1 MSFSAMSQQGIQQP
15 DSLSLPA
22 DSMSVSLD
30 SLSLPADSVPVMRDS
45 VPVMPDSVI
54 VHPDRDAQ
62 PVQPDIRKAKAE
74 VQKAKRE
81 VREAKEEMRQVKTE
95 IRKRRRVLQWKS
107 ELRFGWG
114 DQLFETLM
122 WHKPTSI
129 ITTMPDTWTKT
140 YHENYSYNQH
150 LWIEYQ
156 YYYAYWFS
164 LGGLVDLSEVGWND
178 VTRNGAGIETNVS
191 ERKYFY
197 NAVVMPTIRFTYI
210 SHPNVHL
217 YSGLGL
223 GMDINGGT
231 EPNSKGNKTEIGLAA
246 NITFIGVSAN
256 FSRCFFSFDFGG
268 MLALRDKNTIYM
280 AMSRIMSVG
289 FGVRF

>member
-1 MSFSAMSQQGIQQP
+1 M
-15 DSLSLPA
+15 
-22 DSMSVSLD
+22 
-30 SLSLPADSVPVMRDS
+30 
-45 VPVMPDSVI
+45 
-54 VHPDRDAQ
+54 
-62 PVQPDIRKAKAE
+62 DIYLIMFLLL
-74 VQKAKRE
+74 Q
-81 VREAKEEMRQVKTE
+81 QVKTE

-140 YHENYSYNQH
+140 YHENYSYSQH

-178 VTRNGAGIETNVS
+178 VTRNGAGIETNKS

-246 NITFIGVSAN
+246 NITLIGVSAN
-256 FSRCFFSFDFGG
+256 FSRCFFSLDFGG

>member
-30 SLSLPADSVPVMRDS
+30 SLPMPADS

-74 VQKAKRE
+74 VQKAKKE

-129 ITTMPDTWTKT
+129 ITTMPGTWTKT
-140 YHENYSYNQH
+140 YHENYSYSQH

-246 NITFIGVSAN
+246 NITLIGVSAN
-256 FSRCFFSFDFGG
+256 FSRCFFSLDFGG